1 MIRKLVHKKT
11 GCVKITRKNR
21 ERLAFS
27 IDGREI
33 GFVEF
38 DGIPDGKR
46 IRVACFFDA
55 EVRIMRP
62 EKTDGPKA

>member
-1 MIRKLVHKKT
+1 MTRKLVHKKT
-11 GCVKITRKNR
+11 GCVKLTRKNR

-38 DGIPDGKR
+38 GGIPEGKR
-46 IRVACFFDA
+46 IKVACFFDA
-55 EVRIMRP
+55 EVRITRP
-62 EKTDGPKA
+62 EKGPQP